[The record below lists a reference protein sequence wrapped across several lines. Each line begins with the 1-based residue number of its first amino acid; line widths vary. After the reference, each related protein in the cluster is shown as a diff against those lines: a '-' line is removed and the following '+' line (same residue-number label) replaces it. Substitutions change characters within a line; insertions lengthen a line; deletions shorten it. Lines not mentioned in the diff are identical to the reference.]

1 MVQQGSLSRTQ
12 PLSRYLL
19 AENQQLQPGGSR
31 GGCIFLHQLLWLAV
45 AGVVL
50 FGEPAACK
58 ASTRGLPRVISRERA
73 SDGQGANQATSL
85 IQLAGAGKPAEITSL
100 KGGTRDS
107 VKAHQRVSAVVGSV
121 MDPFSATQMLSTD
134 KYREE
139 LRAQVHLHRS
149 RTGVEGGNSL
159 AQDIGGTEHAP
170 SILNR
175 RRRAT
180 RQRRSY
186 RARLDIPGEALVQ
199 LAPNLDFNDTQ
210 AHEDET
216 ELLLPARVANS
227 NVEPH
232 LPLLPEFFS
241 EEQGP
246 GDEATEQGIS
256 FEGVL
261 PERKARGASL
271 VEASSTAHT
280 GKQSAKEEKDDEGE
294 SQSQSEEAEQESKSE
309 NASNK
314 HTSAAGESTKDS
326 ETAAS
331 AASHAAA
338 SGKEEEAT
346 QHEGSLGHAAEAAD
360 EEKDS
365 ALSTSES
372 LKPASAASH
381 AAASGKEEEATQH
394 EGSLGHAAEAADEEK
409 DSALSTSAS
418 LKPASAAPHA
428 AASGKEEEAT
438 QHEGSLGHAA
448 EAADEEKDSALST
461 SASLK
466 PETTGD
472 SSKAAPGGEEGREQ
486 RAGESMEPQNGTAK
500 LAGTGEVNRA
510 KPVGETQQTEAGKRK
525 PVETPHK
532 KTEKEETEERH
543 RHSKELA
550 ERATRLANIQR
561 MEVRNYGQGF
571 PPKGLCALM
580 GGILSRWPLHSTV
593 RPHRLVFVAHLKHH
607 PCGVLPGCSARGAAQ
622 ATHAGRGRPP
632 RERRLSL
639 GNVVNERSGQGTAQT
654 A

>member
-365 ALSTSES
+365 ALSTS
-372 LKPASAASH
+372 
-381 AAASGKEEEATQH
+381 
-394 EGSLGHAAEAADEEK
+394 
-409 DSALSTSAS
+409 
-418 LKPASAAPHA
+418 
-428 AASGKEEEAT
+428 
-438 QHEGSLGHAA
+438 
-448 EAADEEKDSALST
+448 
-461 SASLK
+461 ASLK